1 MGSDLKYAV
10 CRSIYDQL
18 TGAHMLIP
26 IIRNDLG
33 AGIRFITQNISSG
46 TDPELFQNLLRE
58 TVGIRR
64 QRLRRIDTGN
74 LPVSYGRVLSSRTF
88 RHTGISRC
96 GMFGFLSHTH
106 TIDLK

>member
-1 MGSDLKYAV
+1 MCSDLKYAV

-18 TGAHMLIP
+18 AGAYVFIP

-46 TDPELFQNLLRE
+46 AKPELFQNLLRE

-64 QRLRRIDTGN
+64 KRLWRIDTGN
-74 LPVSYGRVLSSRTF
+74 LPVSYGRILSSRTF

-96 GMFGFLSHTH
+96 GMFGFLSHSH